1 MAITDTQEVETL
13 IENLVDHFSN
23 QMLGLFDEVPERF
36 VGQTREDWQAQCNEA
51 HHQLLTRVINQ
62 VDIVELMLI
71 NDHFFSKD

>member
-1 MAITDTQEVETL
+1 MAITDTKEVETL

-36 VGQTREDWQAQCNEA
+36 VGQTREVWQAQCNEA

-71 NDHFFSKD
+71 NDDFFSKA

>member
-23 QMLGLFDEVPERF
+23 QMLELFDEVPERF
-36 VGQTREDWQAQCNEA
+36 VGQAREVWQAQCNEA